1 MNMQPILRVAL
12 VLSLLDPVVAIDV
25 GLRDFVQARR
35 TPAFDVVMQSA
46 TDLGRRDIAAA
57 TLLGV
62 AIFTGPAGPAT
73 ARCALAALVGSN
85 LVVEGLKRLVGR
97 VRPDGDAHRSNSSF
111 PSGHAA
117 SAIAL
122 AMVFSARWRGG
133 TWFFVLLAALVSWS
147 RIYLNRHF
155 LTDVLASVVIG
166 VGFGVLALRMID
178 PRGPREAA
186 PTAPS

>member
-1 MNMQPILRVAL
+1 MSLQPLLRVAL
-12 VLSLLDPVVAIDV
+12 VLSLLDPIVAIDA
-25 GLRDFVQARR
+25 GLRDFVQPRR
-35 TPAFDVVMQSA
+35 TPAFDVVMQGA

-57 TLLGV
+57 MLLGV

-97 VRPDGDAHRSNSSF
+97 VRPDGDPHRSNSSF

-117 SAIAL
+117 SAVAL
-122 AMVFSARWRGG
+122 AVVMSVRWRGG
-133 TWFFVLLAALVSWS
+133 TWFFILLAGLVSWS

-155 LTDVLASVVIG
+155 LTDVLASVAIG
-166 VGFGVLALRMID
+166 VGFGVLALRLID
-178 PRGPREAA
+178 PRAPREVA